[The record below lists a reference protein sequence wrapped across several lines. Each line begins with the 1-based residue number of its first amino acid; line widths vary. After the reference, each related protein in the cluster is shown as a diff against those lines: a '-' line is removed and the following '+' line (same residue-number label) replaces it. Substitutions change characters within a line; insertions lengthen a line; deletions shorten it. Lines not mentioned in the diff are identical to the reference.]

1 MAKNIRSLPKNLLQY
16 YFLNFIVNVNFLSDL
31 KFEYQ
36 CEYYPEILL
45 QESLK

>member
-1 MAKNIRSLPKNLLQY
+1 MNIIAK
-16 YFLNFIVNVNFLSDL
+16 VNFFSEL
-31 KFEYQ
+31 KFEHY

>member
-1 MAKNIRSLPKNLLQY
+1 MAKSIRFFGEFILILVYEY
-16 YFLNFIVNVNFLSDL
+16 YCAVNFFSEL
-31 KFEYQ
+31 KFEHY